1 MDKQRAHQIL
11 LAKKAA
17 VEEFPFGPDVAVFK
31 VAGKM
36 FATLADNHDRDS
48 NPAYRA
54 CARINLKCDPQEA
67 LMLRDVFDAVLPGY
81 HMNKKHW
88 NTVLLDGS
96 VPVPEIE
103 AMMDDSFWLVVAGM
117 KKDDREALRTLY
129 GGKA

>member
-1 MDKQRAHQIL
+1 MGFLTMDKQRAHQIL

-88 NTVLLDGS
+88 NTVVLDQSIPSG
-96 VPVPEIE
+96 EIE
-103 AMMDDSFWLVVAGM
+103 RMIDCSYALVFSKLPRAV
-117 KKDDREALRTLY
+117 RESL
-129 GGKA
+129 K